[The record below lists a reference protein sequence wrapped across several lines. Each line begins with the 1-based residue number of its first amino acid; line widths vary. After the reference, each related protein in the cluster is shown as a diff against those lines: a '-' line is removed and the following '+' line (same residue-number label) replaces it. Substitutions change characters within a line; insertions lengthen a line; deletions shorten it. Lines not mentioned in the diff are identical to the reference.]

1 MFVKYWYYLILTLLH
16 FLTTVLTVRLI
27 YCNIS
32 SLLAFQK
39 IRQLLVF
46 FLLLILGQEREL
58 LSEWVYLLVDTG
70 LYGWALWK
78 IAAKAK
84 AGMDMGLKK
93 DQHLERNA
101 SGTDGLVP
109 IYE

>member
-1 MFVKYWYYLILTLLH
+1 M
-16 FLTTVLTVRLI
+16 
-27 YCNIS
+27 
-32 SLLAFQK
+32 
-39 IRQLLVF
+39 
-46 FLLLILGQEREL
+46 
-58 LSEWVYLLVDTG
+58 YLLVDTG

-101 SGTDGLVP
+101 SGTDDLVP
-109 IYE
+109 IYK